1 MADYLPRHTVDL
13 VNGIL
18 TKFVEQDGILVFNQ
32 NLPFSQNS
40 FKELWEQL
48 PVTESLNTTGHDET
62 WRPDDTMEMFQIINE
77 QQLAE
82 NFGENLFELPNDILQ
97 KDGITPAASTVP
109 VTTDYPG
116 KCGFQLRFQKS
127 GTAKSVTSTWWGKCK
142 ANVWSQILKRK
153 TGHHCLIIP
162 QEQTPLS
169 LISDLFQII
178 SRHNQK
184 PAHLIKP
191 NPNFKPLSSPV
202 PLLSSYRYPQFRP
215 HLRPLTEDN
224 KQKKESGTKEA
235 KKRKSAPPPD
245 TTSTK
250 KSKCTS
256 SAEGDD
262 KEVFLLPVRGRER
275 YEMLKKINDCLEL
288 LDKDSKSK
296 ASKSPKTIATP
307 AATEGNS
314 FRTSTPS
321 MIIPMSRG

>member
-1 MADYLPRHTVDL
+1 LSPVPRY
-13 VNGIL
+13 
-18 TKFVEQDGILVFNQ
+18 F

-48 PVTESLNTTGHDET
+48 PVTESLSVN
-62 WRPDDTMEMFQIINE
+62 DTMEMFQIINE

-127 GTAKSVTSTWWGKCK
+127 GTAKSVTSTCQKLT
-142 ANVWSQILKRK
+142 NSDSS
-153 TGHHCLIIP
+153 CLNRLYVFFA
-162 QEQTPLS
+162 QDSGLQVLS
-169 LISDLFQII
+169 LF
-178 SRHNQK
+178 NQNS
-184 PAHLIKP
+184 LG
-191 NPNFKPLSSPV
+191 
-202 PLLSSYRYPQFRP
+202 QQ
-215 HLRPLTEDN
+215 
-224 KQKKESGTKEA
+224 QKKNQTIGTKEA

-296 ASKSPKTIATP
+296 SKVSVKHEVPV
-307 AATEGNS
+307 
-314 FRTSTPS
+314 PS
-321 MIIPMSRG
+321 SGKRLLQRGERSDSD